1 MHSDGMFDW
10 DDLKAFLAVARA
22 GSTLAASQALG
33 VSHTTVA
40 RRIANLERDLGS
52 ALLERAQSGSTLT
65 AAGRELI
72 AEAELIEAAAVRLA
86 QQAASSARDSV
97 GTLRFSTTE
106 LVANTAVIPALAEFR
121 MAHPDVRVDLV
132 ITDRLLDLEAG
143 EADLAIRTAQT
154 LKGSA
159 LIGRKIADHPAAL
172 YASRDYVA
180 RRGLPMCVEDLADH
194 DLVGLVTDG
203 REIASVAWLMRQA
216 RPATVVTRSNSM
228 ASLVQSVRTGLG
240 IGVLP
245 TTLADLDTELV
256 RCSAPL
262 AGAGASSW
270 ILTRSALRHTP
281 RVRAFMDF
289 MVPRLRRQNRQLE
302 EAGRSRLE
310 SAPSTL
316 LEVHI

>member
-1 MHSDGMFDW
+1 MFDW

-40 RRIANLERDLGS
+40 RRIANLERDLGAS
-52 ALLERAQSGSTLT
+52 LLERGRSGSTLT
-65 AAGRELI
+65 AAGRELVAD
-72 AEAELIEAAAVRLA
+72 AEVMEGAAVRLA
-86 QQAASSARDSV
+86 GQAASSARELG

-121 MAHPDVRVDLV
+121 NAHPDIKVDLV

-154 LKGSA
+154 LEGSA
-159 LIGRKIADHPAAL
+159 LIGRKIADHASAL
-172 YASRDYVA
+172 FASRDYA
-180 RRGLPMCVEDLADH
+180 ERRGIPRRVEDLADH

-203 REIASVAWLMRQA
+203 RELVSVTWLMRQA
-216 RPATVVTRSNSM
+216 GPDAVVTRSNSM
-228 ASLVQSVRTGLG
+228 ASLVQSVRAGLG

-245 TTLADLDTELV
+245 TTLADLDPDLV
-256 RCSAPL
+256 RCSAAL

-270 ILTRSALRHTP
+270 ILTRRELRHTP
-281 RVRAFMDF
+281 RVRAFIDF
-289 MVPRLRRQNRQLE
+289 MVPRLQRQNRQWE
-302 EAGRSRLE
+302 EAGRRRLQATT
-310 SAPSTL
+310 APL
-316 LEVHI
+316 LEAQI